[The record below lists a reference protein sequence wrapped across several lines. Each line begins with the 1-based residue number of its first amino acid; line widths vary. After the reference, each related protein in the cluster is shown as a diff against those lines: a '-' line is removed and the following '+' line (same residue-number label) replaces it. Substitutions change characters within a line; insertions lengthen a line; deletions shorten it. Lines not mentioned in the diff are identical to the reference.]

1 MNDISK
7 SVLFTGPLWG
17 NEDGYYFCPECD
29 YVLKD
34 DRITGDEDIR
44 HKNYCENCGCKLDW
58 SKRNTAGT
66 YINKVQ
72 FLADNLTLSLN
83 EIKKCEMKDV
93 DIAIEG
99 YLFAENKNDMV
110 KIVNT
115 LQNAIKE
122 EE

>member
-1 MNDISK
+1 MNDVSK

-17 NEDGYYFCPECD
+17 NEDGYYFCPECN

-58 SKRNTAGT
+58 SKRYTAGA

-72 FLADNLTLSLN
+72 FLADKLAISAN
-83 EIKKCEMKDV
+83 ELEEREMSYIDKS
-93 DIAIEG
+93 IEG
-99 YLFAENKNDMV
+99 YLLADEK
-110 KIVNT
+110 T
-115 LQNAIKE
+115 TIKAPLE
-122 EE
+122 